1 MKTGSR
7 PVEITVAGEL
17 PGFEYGGCRGVFLN
31 LGLDVEM
38 DGVTYHLSSSFAE
51 KRKWARSLT
60 RQNWSGIDGGWRKK
74 FRCSAI
80 SYCFTVLKQL

>member
-1 MKTGSR
+1 MKMKKR

-51 KRKWARSLT
+51 NAEM
-60 RQNWSGIDGGWRKK
+60 GEVIDTAELERN
-74 FRCSAI
+74 RRRTA
-80 SYCFTVLKQL
+80 

>member
-1 MKTGSR
+1 MKTKKR

-60 RQNWSGIDGGWRKK
+60 RQNWSGIDGGRRKN
-74 FRCSAI
+74 FRCPSE
-80 SYCFTVLKQL
+80 SYCFTVL

>member
-1 MKTGSR
+1 MKTEKR

-51 KRKWARSLT
+51 KRKWARSST
-60 RQNWSGIDGGWRKK
+60 QQNLNGTGGGRRKN
-74 FRCSAI
+74 FRRPAE
-80 SYCFTVLKQL
+80 SYCFTVLKRL